1 MAISREDFIDLIPH
15 AGRMCL
21 IDEVASWDDERLAAR
36 SGTHREHAHPLR
48 RDGRL
53 AAVHALEYAA
63 QAMAIHGALLAA
75 RAGGELPP
83 GFLAGARG
91 LQLHV
96 DHLDDIAADLDI
108 TVDRQFVQGGD
119 LIYGFRV
126 AAAGRAL
133 AEGTAT
139 VIAR

>member
-1 MAISREDFIDLIPH
+1 MAIPREDFIDLIPH
-15 AGRMCL
+15 AGPMCL
-21 IDEVASWDDERLAAR
+21 VEAVASWDEDQLVAR
-36 SGTHREHAHPLR
+36 SGTHREQAHPLR
-48 RDGRL
+48 RNGRL

-96 DHLDDIAADLDI
+96 DHLDDIVADLDI
-108 TVDRQFVQGGD
+108 TVERQFVQGGD

-126 AAAGRAL
+126 TAAEHPL